1 MTIEMNKMK
10 KDMMDMMSM
19 MSTMN
24 IIVVCLLLV
33 CLHEGALSKKGVLG
47 NGGNIFGQIMTP
59 QCGVRIILI
68 IGHKGHK
75 SLGPPLK
82 GI

>member
-1 MTIEMNKMK
+1 MIEMNKMK

-47 NGGNIFGQIMTP
+47 NGGNIFGQVMSP
-59 QCGVRIILI
+59 HSDQ
-68 IGHKGHK
+68 K
-75 SLGPPLK
+75 SHISHLTSPLAAV
-82 GI
+82 

>member
-59 QCGVRIILI
+59 HHSDQRSQVSRTAPQGNMKDL
-68 IGHKGHK
+68 H
-75 SLGPPLK
+75 
-82 GI
+82 